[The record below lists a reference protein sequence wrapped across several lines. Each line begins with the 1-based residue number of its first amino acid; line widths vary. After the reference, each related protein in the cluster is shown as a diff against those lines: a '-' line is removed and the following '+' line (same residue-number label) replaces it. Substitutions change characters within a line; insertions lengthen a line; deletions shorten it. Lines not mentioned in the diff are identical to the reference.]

1 MAGIPPL
8 GGFFAKVYLFQSI
21 MAVEGYG
28 LIITGLVTSILS
40 SYYYLRLIK
49 IFWYEEETFAQQKSV
64 TVYLNNTHRAVLVL
78 LEGVL

>member
-21 MAVEGYG
+21 MAVESYG

-64 TVYLNNTHRAVLVL
+64 IVYLNNTHRAILVL
-78 LEGVL
+78 LEGIL